1 MSDELQQE
9 LEYYKKQF
17 EMSQKERDTIK
28 QETQTLRKE
37 LKEMKDIVKKIV
49 IPKKGVDV
57 KSPENSF
64 SDKDMVNLLDFQ
76 RKRLDEL
83 EKNSADLNKNYEKLL
98 FEKQKEGE
106 VGKPASVALAEKNN
120 SAEVAL
126 EKANE
131 KLAILEAKFREM
143 TSGFTREV
151 AGLKNKLGED
161 YLSEAPQ
168 QQEKQES
175 MVRSASLSAY
185 MKREPK
191 LEPIQGE
198 KNNIFSATPL
208 IRGKTPNSLLRGSTP
223 SSLIR
228 GSTPQLESLVN
239 LNVKEDQ
246 SQMFTTRKRIISRQG
261 V

>member
-17 EMSQKERDTIK
+17 EISQRERDTIK
-28 QETQTLRKE
+28 EETQTLRKE
-37 LKEMKDIVKKIV
+37 LKEMKEIVKKIV
-49 IPKKGVDV
+49 IPKKGVDI
-57 KSPENSF
+57 KSPENNF
-64 SDKDMVNLLDFQ
+64 SDKDMVNLLEFQ

-83 EKNSADLNKNYEKLL
+83 EKNSQDVNKNYEKLL

-161 YLSEAPQ
+161 YLSEEPQ
-168 QQEKQES
+168 QQDKQQVL
-175 MVRSASLSAY
+175 VRSGSLSAY
-185 MKREPK
+185 VKREPK
-191 LEPIQGE
+191 LEPIRGE

-208 IRGKTPNSLLRGSTP
+208 IRGNTPNSLMRGSTP
-223 SSLIR
+223 K
-228 GSTPQLESLVN
+228 LESLVN

-246 SQMFTTRKRIISRQG
+246 SQMFTTRKRILSRQG
-261 V
+261 LG